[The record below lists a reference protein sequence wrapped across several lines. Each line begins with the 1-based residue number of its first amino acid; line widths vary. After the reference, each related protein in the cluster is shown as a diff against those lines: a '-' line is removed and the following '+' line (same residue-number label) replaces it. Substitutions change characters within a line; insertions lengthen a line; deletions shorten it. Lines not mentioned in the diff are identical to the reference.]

1 MAADNKK
8 LQQLARTDPD
18 GFETYYRQNVDRN
31 ASGATIAAKQSYWR
45 SVDLSTL
52 STSSSSSTSSTSS
65 GASTAGDMA
74 LAAETGGVGL
84 AIKKTFGF
92 LDNAIKGTANIAEQF
107 YDTQIGQAD
116 AQGSDKVKK
125 LFDIVQNGGLNP
137 VKLLSEG
144 MAAVGEEL
152 ISQLKTESELRSE
165 INSKSMLT
173 GQLSEDLRKDMVE
186 SSIGA
191 ARYGMS
197 LADIGDLYVG
207 LTENSGKFS
216 LINKGLIDTVVPVA
230 KSLSMSMKEFANTI
244 STFETVGA
252 GADLTVNKISTAITD
267 SVALGLNARKITE
280 SMQQNIGKLN
290 EYGFKKGI
298 DGLKEMTQKSAEF
311 RMSMDSVFS
320 VAEKV
325 FSPEKALDLSAN
337 LQVLGGAIGD
347 FNDPLKLMYMATNNV
362 EGLQDALIG
371 AAGSLSTY
379 NQEQGRFEVT
389 GANLRKSKEMADQ
402 FGISMGELNKIA
414 IAAAERTQA
423 STALMSSG
431 LVMKDDDRE
440 FLTNLSRMEGG
451 EMKITVPESLAKKL
465 GLSDTKIAL
474 DELKPEMMKA
484 LLSNREAFKEMSPK
498 DMAMAQLTET
508 QQMAR
513 DMGVVAAYYRVRG
526 AQIIKG
532 AAKGMGGPEFENLRK
547 TISDYAKETVNK
559 PSDYG
564 LEKRSEN
571 RAKEV
576 RANPIESIKQF
587 GRDAV
592 DYIKGEKTTASVETK
607 SKVTHEFVF
616 GRSDALMDSFNRE
629 IVRDTSIATNW
640 TTGNKNEYT
649 SPV

>member
-1 MAADNKK
+1 MADNKK
-8 LQQLARTDPD
+8 LQQLARNDPD
-18 GFETYYRQNVDRN
+18 GFETYYRSNVDRN
-31 ASGATIAAKQSYWR
+31 ASPATIAAKQGYWK

-52 STSSSSSTSSTSS
+52 SSSSSSSSPTSS
-65 GASTAGDMA
+65 GSSAAADAA

-92 LDNAIKGTANIAEQF
+92 LDGAIKGTANIAEQF

-116 AQGSDKVKK
+116 AAGSDKVKK

-137 VKLLSEG
+137 VKLLTEG
-144 MAAVGEEL
+144 MKVAGEEL
-152 ISQLKTESELRSE
+152 LGQLKTESELRSE
-165 INSKSMLT
+165 INSKSMIT

-191 ARYGMS
+191 AKYGMS
-197 LADIGDLYVG
+197 LADVGDLYVG

-230 KSLSMSMKEFANTI
+230 KSLSMSMKEFATTI

-267 SVALGLNARKITE
+267 SVALGLNARKIA
-280 SMQQNIGKLN
+280 SDIQINVGKLN

-311 RMSMDSVFS
+311 RMSMDSVFTI
-320 VAEKV
+320 AEKV

-389 GANLRKSKEMADQ
+389 GVNLRKSKEMADQ

-423 STALMSSG
+423 TTALMASG
-431 LVMKDDDRE
+431 LVMDDKDRE

-451 EMKITVPESLAKKL
+451 EMKITVPESLATKL

-474 DELKPEMMKA
+474 EELKPEMMKA

-508 QQMAR
+508 QQMSR
-513 DMGVVAAYYRVRG
+513 DMSVVAAYYRVRG
-526 AQIIKG
+526 AQMIKG
-532 AAKGMGGPEFENLRK
+532 AAKGLGGPEFENLRK
-547 TISDYAKETVNK
+547 VISERAKETINK
-559 PSDYG
+559 QSDYG
-564 LEKRSEN
+564 QEKRAETK
-571 RAKEV
+571 AQEV
-576 RANPIESIKQF
+576 RAHPIESVKQF
-587 GRDAV
+587 GRDV
-592 DYIKGEKTTASVETK
+592 YDYAKEKLTASVETNK
-607 SKVTHEFVF
+607 KITHEFVF
-616 GRSDALMDSFNRE
+616 GKSDSLMASINRE
-629 IVRDTSIATNW
+629 VVRDTSIATNW
-640 TTGNKNEYT
+640 VTTNEREYT
-649 SPV
+649 SLS